1 MPTAL
6 LAVLYFIAPYIVGID
21 GYNTYAKLLL
31 LGFVFAYTFLFP
43 SLLVFWLYR
52 KKHIKSMHLRS
63 LSDRRIPYLF
73 SIISSGF
80 LSVFFYQ
87 KGSQLQPSAFIIGF
101 ITIIIILVAIISFK
115 WQISAHSAG
124 IGGVLGALFLL
135 KIRYDEPSLFFPIM
149 MTLLIA
155 GLVLTARLKLNAH
168 TMAQVAAGFFL
179 GLTVSIFGTIF
190 I

>member
-1 MPTAL
+1 
-6 LAVLYFIAPYIVGID
+6 
-21 GYNTYAKLLL
+21 
-31 LGFVFAYTFLFP
+31 
-43 SLLVFWLYR
+43 
-52 KKHIKSMHLRS
+52 
-63 LSDRRIPYLF
+63 
-73 SIISSGF
+73 
-80 LSVFFYQ
+80 
-87 KGSQLQPSAFIIGF
+87 
-101 ITIIIILVAIISFK
+101 
-115 WQISAHSAG
+115 
-124 IGGVLGALFLL
+124 LL